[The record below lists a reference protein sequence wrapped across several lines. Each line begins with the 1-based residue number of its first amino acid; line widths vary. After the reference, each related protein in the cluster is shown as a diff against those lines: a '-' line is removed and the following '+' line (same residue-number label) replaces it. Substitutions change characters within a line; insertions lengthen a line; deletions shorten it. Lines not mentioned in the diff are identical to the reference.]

1 MARIGAAGHIYG
13 WWGGGSPGSG
23 GRNYATATARGREID
38 RPCPPHYSGRMSKTS
53 PQQAIDQDLK
63 RLEYR
68 IEELIRS
75 VERLKEENRSLRV
88 QQDTMTTE
96 RAQLIERNELARTRV
111 EAMINR
117 LKAMEHSA

>member
-1 MARIGAAGHIYG
+1 
-13 WWGGGSPGSG
+13 
-23 GRNYATATARGREID
+23 
-38 RPCPPHYSGRMSKTS
+38 MSKTS
-53 PQQAIDQDLK
+53 PQQAVDQDLK

-75 VERLKEENRSLRV
+75 VERLKEENRSLRA
-88 QQDTMTTE
+88 QQETMTAE
-96 RAQLIERNELARTRV
+96 RAQLIERNELARSRV

>member
-1 MARIGAAGHIYG
+1 MV
-13 WWGGGSPGSG
+13 
-23 GRNYATATARGREID
+23 
-38 RPCPPHYSGRMSKTS
+38 KTS

-68 IEELIRS
+68 LEELIRS

-88 QQDTMTTE
+88 QQDTMTIE
-96 RAQLIERNELARTRV
+96 RAQLIERTELARSRV
-111 EAMINR
+111 EAMIGR